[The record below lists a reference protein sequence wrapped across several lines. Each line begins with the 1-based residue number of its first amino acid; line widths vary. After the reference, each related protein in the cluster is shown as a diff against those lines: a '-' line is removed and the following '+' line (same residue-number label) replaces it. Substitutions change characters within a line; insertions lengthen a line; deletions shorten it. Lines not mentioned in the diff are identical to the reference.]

1 MSSSEISSSYVITS
15 LSECQKRLLH
25 KNSCINCRNAIWR
38 EVNGKVVAYCRELF
52 QLCYDQSKENEI
64 IVTKCD
70 LNPELSDK
78 DIKEFRD
85 ELDKESK
92 KIIDKDPEIK
102 KFLEEEGISFDD
114 DWLQEDNVKN

>member
-1 MSSSEISSSYVITS
+1 M
-15 LSECQKRLLH
+15 
-25 KNSCINCRNAIWR
+25 
-38 EVNGKVVAYCRELF
+38 AYCRELF

-64 IVTKCD
+64 VVTKCD

-85 ELDKESK
+85 ELDKETK

-102 KFLEEEGISFDD
+102 KFLEEEGIAFDD